1 MFVGFIWD
9 KNILAPSV
17 EGQKFSTLIQPY
29 LLLYKPISASW
40 AYKWV
45 TTQYW

>member
-1 MFVGFIWD
+1 MDYF
-9 KNILAPSV
+9 NIN
-17 EGQKFSTLIQPY
+17 GIIQPY

-45 TTQYW
+45 TTQY

>member
-1 MFVGFIWD
+1 MQFQLWWDEKEIFNVNGF
-9 KNILAPSV
+9 
-17 EGQKFSTLIQPY
+17 FIQPY

-45 TTQYW
+45 TTQY